1 MQDFSLFSRGIVK
14 KDVTHVA
21 CLNVLVK
28 GTTMCIYRKTVIL
41 SICAFPVSLYYWKI
55 LQSTTGVFNL
65 WKMYPRQR
73 NSFYSI
79 SRQNILTITNA
90 SFLFKNASFSQS
102 RLIQYSYI
110 IKVWNGLRCTQ

>member
-55 LQSTTGVFNL
+55 LQFTTGVFNL
-65 WKMYPRQR
+65 WKTYPGESMITMLLQHC
-73 NSFYSI
+73 SI
-79 SRQNILTITNA
+79 INTVTT
-90 SFLFKNASFSQS
+90 
-102 RLIQYSYI
+102 
-110 IKVWNGLRCTQ
+110 C